1 MPARLCAGLHQMDGV
16 LVGWLGVEGFEEMDD
31 FMGNHPL
38 HAEGIHP
45 NKLLTELEEIIPLRC

>member
-1 MPARLCAGLHQMDGV
+1 MDSVLAGL
-16 LVGWLGVEGFEEMDD
+16 LGAEGLEETDD

-38 HAEGIHP
+38 DAEGIHP